1 MYSAIASAPLM
12 IRSSPFSD
20 TFLIDVQLQTDALT
34 GWIRISATVPCEA
47 DRIVSAFAS
56 ILGTATA
63 SVEHAFRA
71 ELKLQS
77 LSPAINAE
85 RCDDG
90 APLLTSN
97 QAPSPITKFETHDI
111 LA

>member
-20 TFLIDVQLQTDALT
+20 
-34 GWIRISATVPCEA
+34 
-47 DRIVSAFAS
+47 IVSAFAS